1 MSDTHNPY
9 KSPQAEISSETGGSA
24 GNLTET
30 MVSYLKDASPWLRF
44 VGIMGFIGSGVMAM
58 GAVGVISASPFIS
71 SNITDIPGAWGV
83 AALVAGGLIYL
94 GISVLVF
101 FPARFTYFFGEKIR
115 RFLRSNSEAELEG
128 AFKNNRSLWKFIGI
142 MTIINIAIIPVFIVV
157 AVIAAVYT
165 ALS

>member
-1 MSDTHNPY
+1 MPDTYNPY
-9 KSPQAEISSETGGSA
+9 KSPQAEISAEKGGSA

-30 MVSYLKDASPWLRF
+30 MVAYLKDAAPWMRF
-44 VGIMGFIGSGVMAM
+44 VGIMGFIGAGFMAV

-71 SNITDIPGAWGV
+71 NISGIPRAWGV
-83 AALVAGGLIYL
+83 AALAAVGLVYL
-94 GISVLVF
+94 GVAVLVF

-115 RFLRSNSEAELEG
+115 RFLRSNAEAELEG

-142 MTIINIAIIPVFIVV
+142 LTIVNIAVIPVFIVV

-165 ALS
+165 SLM